1 MKTIFKQK
9 QPTVQAL
16 LDQLEQGGGGSSF
29 TPTEQQLAAMNS
41 GIDSTKVGQ
50 IATNAGNITAEQAK
64 TSCMGTAGTDYIVV
78 NSIRVYVSATEPTGD
93 IPDGSLGIG
102 F

>member
-1 MKTIFKQK
+1 MKNVKQK
-9 QPTVQAL
+9 QQTLQTIINNAQA
-16 LDQLEQGGGGSSF
+16 GGGGSSF

-50 IATNAGNITAEQAK
+50 IGTNASNITAEQAK
-64 TSCMGTAGTDYIVV
+64 TSCMSTAGTDYIVV

>member
-16 LDQLEQGGGGSSF
+16 LDQLQAGGGSSF

-78 NSIRVYVSATEPTGD
+78 NSIRVYVSATEPTGT
-93 IPDGSLGIG
+93 IPEGSIWIG
-102 F
+102 G